1 MAIRKTGS
9 RRIVVDGVAYRW
21 RVRHRGTYS
30 QTDYGIGR
38 LSLAVES
45 ADAAGSVLVVETDR
59 PHPHDIFTAAER
71 VRPVRPADVAGWVR
85 DATRAGWSPA
95 EPGPQFYYR
104 PAAELPS

>member
-1 MAIRKTGS
+1 MAIRKIGS

-30 QTDYGIGR
+30 QTDYGVGR

-59 PHPHDIFTAAER
+59 PHPHDIFTAPEQ
-71 VRPVRPADVAGWVR
+71 VRPVRPVDVAGWVR
-85 DATRAGWSPA
+85 DAIRAGWSPNDS
-95 EPGPQFYYR
+95 GPQFCFH
-104 PAAELPS
+104 PAVDPPS